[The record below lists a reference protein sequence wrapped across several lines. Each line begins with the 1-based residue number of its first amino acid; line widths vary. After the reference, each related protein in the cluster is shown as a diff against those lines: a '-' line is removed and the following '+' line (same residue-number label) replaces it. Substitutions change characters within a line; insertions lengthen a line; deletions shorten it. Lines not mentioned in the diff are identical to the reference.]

1 MSGKLFAVFKVL
13 YINPLFGGIDIFGR
27 GSGRV
32 VFLVALR
39 EPWVPPENDFIE
51 RLLEGQ
57 LEEKAVGKKLINK
70 REI

>member
-1 MSGKLFAVFKVL
+1 MSGKLFAVFKVF

-32 VFLVALR
+32 VFLIALR

-51 RLLEGQ
+51 RLLE
-57 LEEKAVGKKLINK
+57 EAVGQKLINK